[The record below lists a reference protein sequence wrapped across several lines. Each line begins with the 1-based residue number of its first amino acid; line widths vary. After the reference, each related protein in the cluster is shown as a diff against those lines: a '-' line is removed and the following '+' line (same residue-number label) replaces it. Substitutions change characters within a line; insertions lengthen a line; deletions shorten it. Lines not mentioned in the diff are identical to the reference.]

1 MDTRLLTLALTVLA
15 VAGLCCA
22 GCTTP
27 QPGGNQTGNGTVAI
41 LYSQGVGPMP
51 NLLAT
56 KQVDGYIAWQPFVS
70 IATESKIGQ
79 VVANSRD
86 MTPAGMW
93 KDHPCC
99 VVTARDDLIS
109 SNPDFVNAIS
119 AITILGDTYV
129 TEHPEEAADIL
140 ADWLVGKANFTYGN
154 VSVGSV
160 GVVSDALKT
169 VKYTTEPT
177 DNWKDGTRRFVAAQK
192 ELGIVQGRLA
202 NVSGAELDEILF
214 DFGPYESATQMIA
227 QKSIVTPAKLSTPI
241 TLGYLKADMHSGGL
255 LVAIKKH
262 QWMNDTYGIMLKP
275 RNVAEAKPDI
285 CDLIVNGQTVAEVR
299 LVSAN
304 AGPELMQM
312 AATNNVQ
319 MGFAGVPPAIATIDR
334 GTPIKVLHPINTEGS
349 GLVAAAGSPTSDWP
363 TFVQWAKSRSN
374 EGKFLKIAA
383 PSKGSIQDVMLRY
396 SLKDAGINI
405 VEG

>member
-1 MDTRLLTLALTVLA
+1 MNTRLLTLSLLVL
-15 VAGLCCA
+15 VVTGLACA

-27 QPGGNQTGNGTVAI
+27 QPGGNGTKNGTVAI

-79 VVANSRD
+79 VVSNSRD
-86 MTPAGMW
+86 MPPAGTW
-93 KDHPCC
+93 YDHPCC
-99 VVTARDDLIS
+99 VVTARDDLLAT
-109 SNPDFVNAIS
+109 NPDFVNAIS

-129 TEHPEEAADIL
+129 TEHPDEAADIL

-160 GVVSDALKT
+160 GVVNDAIKT
-169 VKYTTEPT
+169 VRYTTEPT
-177 DNWKDGTRRFVAAQK
+177 DDWKNGTRRFVTAQK

-202 NVSGAELDEILF
+202 NVTGAELDEILF
-214 DFGPYESATQMIA
+214 DFGPYESASQMIA
-227 QKSIVTPAKLSTPI
+227 QKNIVTPATLSKPV

-255 LVAIKKH
+255 LVAIKKY
-262 QWMNDTYGIMLKP
+262 QWMNDNYGIMLKP
-275 RNVAEAKPDI
+275 RNVAEAKPEV
-285 CDLIVNGQTVAEVR
+285 CDLVVNGQTVGEVR
-299 LVSAN
+299 LISAN
-304 AGPELMQM
+304 AGPELMQL
-312 AATNNVQ
+312 AATNNIQ

-349 GLVAAAGSPTSDWP
+349 GLVAAAGSPANDWP
-363 TFVQWAKSRSN
+363 SFVQWALSRST
-374 EGKFLKIAA
+374 EGKPLVIAA

-396 SLKDAGINI
+396 SLKDAGIVI
-405 VEG
+405 TEG

>member
-1 MDTRLLTLALTVLA
+1 MDTRLLTLALAVLA

-27 QPGGNQTGNGTVAI
+27 QSGGNKTENGTVAI

-79 VVANSRD
+79 VVTDSGD
-86 MTPAGMW
+86 MPPVGMW
-93 KDHPCC
+93 NDHPCC
-99 VVTARDDLIS
+99 VVTARDDLIAS
-109 SNPDFVNAIS
+109 SPDFVNAIS
-119 AITILGDTYV
+119 AITILGNTYV
-129 TEHPEEAADIL
+129 SEHPEEAADII

-160 GVVSDALKT
+160 GVVNDAVRT

-192 ELGIVQGRLA
+192 DLGTVQGRLA
-202 NVSGAELDEILF
+202 NVTGAELDEILF
-214 DFGPYESATQMIA
+214 DFGPYESASQMIA
-227 QKSIVTPAKLSTPI
+227 QKSIVTPAKLSKPV

-255 LVAIKKH
+255 LVAIKKF
-262 QWMNDTYGIMLKP
+262 QWMNDNYGIMLKP
-275 RNVAEAKPDI
+275 RNIAEAKPDV
-285 CDLIVNGQTVAEVR
+285 CDLVVNGETVAEIR

-319 MGFAGVPPAIATIDR
+319 MGFAGVPPAISTIDR

-349 GLVAAAGSPTSDWP
+349 GLVAAAGSPAKDWP
-363 TFVQWAKSRSN
+363 TFVQWAKARSN
-374 EGKFLKIAA
+374 EGKPLKIAA

-396 SLKDAGINI
+396 SLKDAGITI
-405 VEG
+405 TEG